1 MWIVKGKDEPK
12 FPTTERPCKDFGPRL
27 PLRLR
32 TPGGFPDWDWDPLG
46 ARQQLPNKLTGKS
59 REEIIGE
66 ARRII
71 QEGQAQ
77 GMDTSPHSFLVPWG
91 IISCFLFLVIANRAQ
106 LKIMI
111 DG

>member
-77 GMDTSPHSFLVPWG
+77 GMDTSPALFFGALGNHLMFSFSRHCK
-91 IISCFLFLVIANRAQ
+91 SCTVE
-106 LKIMI
+106 
-111 DG
+111 DYD